1 MVNFDPVG
9 RLLFLVVGNDTVVSG
24 TPSNREN
31 ASSGGWGTSIHT
43 KQVPNQIEHK
53 RSE

>member
-1 MVNFDPVG
+1 MVNFDVVG
-9 RLLFLVVGNDTVVSG
+9 RLLFLALGNDVVVWG

-53 RSE
+53 SSE

>member
-1 MVNFDPVG
+1 MVNFDVVG
-9 RLLFLVVGNDTVVSG
+9 RLLFLALGNDVVVWG

-31 ASSGGWGTSIHT
+31 ASSGEWGTSIHT

-53 RSE
+53 SSE